1 MTKIWLK
8 FDGIKIMKNLDF
20 RLGLIDDW
28 EQVKSLYVKS
38 FPSYERQPVSL
49 IKDRIQANVCK
60 LYVLSEAEECVG
72 FALLWQFEE
81 NEVIFIEYLAVN
93 PKFRGKGY
101 GKEIMRRIISLT
113 KSLMFKLVLEIENPT
128 MGTNKN
134 QREKRYVF
142 YKELG
147 LTEVN
152 GINYQLPPI
161 SSKKSTPMYLMVYPA
176 NYKFEKELLIRIV
189 QELYES
195 VYNRKNNDV
204 FLKEIISS
212 IHNE

>member
-1 MTKIWLK
+1 MTKIWFK
-8 FDGIKIMKNLDF
+8 FDDIKIMKNLEF

-28 EQVKSLYVKS
+28 EKVKSLYLTS

-60 LYVLSEAEECVG
+60 LYILSGADECVG
-72 FALLWQFEE
+72 FAVLWQFEE
-81 NEVIFIEYLAVN
+81 NEVLFIEYLAVN
-93 PKFRGKGY
+93 PKFRGNGY

-113 KSLMFKLVLEIENPT
+113 KSLKFKLVLEIENPT

-134 QREKRYVF
+134 QREKRHIF
-142 YKELG
+142 YQELG

-161 SSKKSTPMYLMVYPA
+161 SSKKSTSMYLMVYPA
-176 NYKFEKELLIRIV
+176 NYKFEKDHLCRIV
-189 QELYES
+189 QDLYES

-204 FLKEIISS
+204 FLKQILSS

>member
-1 MTKIWLK
+1 MTKIWFK
-8 FDGIKIMKNLDF
+8 FDDIKIMKNLDF

>member
-1 MTKIWLK
+1 MTKIWFK
-8 FDGIKIMKNLDF
+8 FDDIKIMKNLEF

-28 EQVKSLYVKS
+28 EHVKSLYLTS

-60 LYVLSEAEECVG
+60 LYILSGAEECVG
-72 FALLWQFEE
+72 FAILWQFDE

-93 PKFRGKGY
+93 PKFRGNGY

-113 KSLMFKLVLEIENPT
+113 KSLKFKLVLEIENPT

-134 QREKRYVF
+134 QREKRHIF
-142 YKELG
+142 YQELG

-161 SSKKSTPMYLMVYPA
+161 SSKKSTSMYLMVYPA
-176 NYKFEKELLIRIV
+176 NYKFEKDHLCRIV
-189 QELYES
+189 QDLYES

-204 FLKEIISS
+204 FLKQILSS

>member
-1 MTKIWLK
+1 
-8 FDGIKIMKNLDF
+8 
-20 RLGLIDDW
+20 
-28 EQVKSLYVKS
+28 
-38 FPSYERQPVSL
+38 
-49 IKDRIQANVCK
+49 

-93 PKFRGKGY
+93 PKFRGNGY

-113 KSLMFKLVLEIENPT
+113 KSLMFRLVLEIENPT
-128 MGTNKN
+128 IGTNKN
-134 QREKRYVF
+134 QREKRYIF

-161 SSKKSTPMYLMVYPA
+161 SSKKSTSMYLMVYPA
-176 NYKFEKELLIRIV
+176 DYKFDKEHLSSIV
-189 QELYES
+189 QDLYES

-204 FLKEIISS
+204 FLKQILSS